1 MGLFDSIFDT
11 CTEWEPSGLI
21 WTEWLGFLLMTGGGV
36 WSTYSSGSEGS
47 FTGSADST
55 TTVADKGMIPGILLL
70 SSTGS
75 TFTPSSGPVA
85 EFGPFWQD
93 SSGDWHLG
101 NTVPYSHVEKRAG
114 QVYDALHGH
123 RNSNEPFPVIVA
135 ESVEVYEA
143 AERLLG
149 GRTPGSMDRML
160 EIIEKALSNEADNL
174 LT

>member
-1 MGLFDSIFDT
+1 MGLFDSVFEG
-11 CTEWEPSGLI
+11 CTEWEPSGTI

-36 WSTYSSGSEGS
+36 WSTYSSGSEGAT
-47 FTGSADST
+47 TGTTDST
-55 TTVADKGMIPGILLL
+55 TANYDILPQCLVL
-70 SSTGS
+70 GS
-75 TFTPSSGPVA
+75 TASSFSNSSGPVA

-135 ESVEVYEA
+135 ESAEVYEA